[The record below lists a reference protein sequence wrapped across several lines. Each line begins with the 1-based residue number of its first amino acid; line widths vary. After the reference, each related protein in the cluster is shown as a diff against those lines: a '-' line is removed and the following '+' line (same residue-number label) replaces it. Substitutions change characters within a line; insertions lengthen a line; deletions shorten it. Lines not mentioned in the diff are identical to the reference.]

1 MIVMKFGGTSVQ
13 DAEAIRRV
21 ISIVRTRLADK
32 PVVVV
37 SALARVTR
45 LLVQI
50 AEEAES
56 GNMPAIEKDLAA
68 LRERHLNLCG
78 DLLEGGL
85 LEETRARIGAL
96 CDSLSDF
103 AGGVCR
109 IGELS
114 PRSRARIVSTGEV
127 LSSTIVSAA
136 FNAVG
141 IPCKWLD
148 ARQMVVTDD
157 NYMSAG
163 VNREET
169 RANVL
174 RIIPEAFKG
183 EQMVLTQGFIAST
196 SAGAT
201 SVLGFEGSD
210 YSAALFGMSLDA
222 ERVEIW
228 TDVDGIR
235 TSDPRVVAE
244 TGRIPRVSY
253 DEAAVMACL
262 GARVLHPLTMG
273 PARSRNIPIRV
284 LNTMNPEGPG
294 TTVAGEGGE
303 SGPKC
308 LAFLPEID
316 YVEVT
321 SEGFGPASAMTGDIF
336 RTLEVHG
343 VVPSL
348 SASSVSKVSLSFEC
362 GQEGLPAALEALSGK
377 YNVTLHR
384 DKAQISVV
392 GGGVA
397 MDSAVT
403 DAICAS
409 GPVHML
415 SAGADLMS
423 LSAVTDREGF
433 RDMAGKIH
441 ERLFL
446 GND

>member
-1 MIVMKFGGTSVQ
+1 MQ

-37 SALARVTR
+37 SALAKVTR

-56 GNMPAIEKDLAA
+56 GNMPAIEKGLTA
-68 LRERHLNLCG
+68 LRERHLNLCA

-85 LEETRARIGAL
+85 LEETGARVGAL

-136 FNAVG
+136 FNAAG

-163 VNREET
+163 VNRAET

-196 SAGAT
+196 GTGAT

-235 TSDPRVVAE
+235 TSDPRVVE
-244 TGRIPRVSY
+244 RTGRIPHVSY

-284 LNTMNPEGPG
+284 LNTMNPEGEG
-294 TTVAGEGGE
+294 TVVAGEGGE

-316 YVEVT
+316 YVEVV

-343 VVPSL
+343 AVPSL
-348 SASSVSKVSLSFEC
+348 AASSVSKVSLSFEC
-362 GQEGLPAALEALSGK
+362 GQDGLPAALEALSGK
-377 YNVTLHR
+377 YGVTLYR

-392 GGGVA
+392 GRGVA
-397 MDSAVT
+397 LDSAVSEALCT
-403 DAICAS
+403 S

-415 SAGADLMS
+415 SAGADMMS

-433 RDMAGKIH
+433 RAMAGRIH

-446 GND
+446 DND